1 MHSQVI
7 GKPSTINGVNR
18 LAEEAKREIY
28 SRLIPQP
35 LLETFQ
41 LNKDLKDSAGNDLLD
56 LKSPAGSSAAE
67 MALYH
72 QYGFRDPVLYGHITD
87 TLNGQ
92 IHVLL
97 YILNDP
103 SSPRFDVDRMPDG
116 RPTEFGTR
124 CRNLAAEQAAM
135 EYGLAPG
142 QIRSGLRMLRQAIEA
157 FEEFVSSL
165 GHELYFAEPLYY
177 HNAIIFERYGFAYQK
192 GRRLMERIQAG
203 FQEGGDLRGKLDCS
217 TPFRQPE
224 AVNSIRLRSWAIHDE
239 ILGQP
244 FNEVTMYKRVGKPFN
259 ISTSQACAW

>member
-18 LAEEAKREIY
+18 LAEEVKRDIY
-28 SRLIPQP
+28 TRLIPPP
-35 LLETFQ
+35 LFETFN
-41 LNKDLKDSAGNDLLD
+41 LSDDLKDSAGNDLLD
-56 LKSPAGSSAAE
+56 LKSPTGSSSTE
-67 MALYH
+67 LALYH
-72 QYGFRDPVLYGHITD
+72 QHGFRDPVLYGHITD

-103 SSPRFDVDRMPDG
+103 GSPRFDVDRMPDG

-177 HNAIIFERYGFAYQK
+177 HNAIIFERYGFSYQK
-192 GRRLMERIQAG
+192 GRRLMEHIQAG
-203 FQEGGDLRGKLDCS
+203 FGKDGDLRRMLDCS

-224 AVNSIRLRSWAIHDE
+224 AVNSIRLRSWAIHDG
-239 ILGQP
+239 ILDQT
-244 FNEVTMYKRVGKPFN
+244 FNEVTMYKRVGKSFEL
-259 ISTSQACAW
+259 STYQDCPW